1 MASKH
6 KTFDISCGKCGQY
19 VLTYHKFGAGKGI
32 LRLYLANIAAPKSL
46 TTLAK
51 NADNLNDIPH
61 LKCPACEEMLGSA
74 IVSKGKRWAYRMR
87 QGYFH
92 RKLKK

>member
-1 MASKH
+1 M
-6 KTFDISCGKCGQY
+6 
-19 VLTYHKFGAGKGI
+19 LTYHKFGAGKGI

-46 TTLAK
+46 ATLAK
-51 NADNLNDIPH
+51 NADNLTDIPH
-61 LKCPACEEMLGSA
+61 LKCPACDEMLGSA
-74 IVSKGKRWAYRMR
+74 NVSKGKRWAYRMR